1 MPSRVSRS
9 RHSEDDGG
17 GPTENPVD
25 RPSTPTAG
33 VPGTPAKAAG
43 DRPATEKP
51 DSPDEI
57 IAVIGAGKIGRA
69 LARRAAMAGF
79 RVVLEDLIPTS
90 LEAARREIRQ
100 SLDEAVASGALDR
113 SAAEQAFARI
123 ECAPSIEDAAR
134 QARIVMETG
143 PDEFESKLE
152 MFCLLD
158 RICLPGTVIVSNCH
172 ALELSDTA
180 AKAESI
186 VGMYFS
192 GDEAEI
198 HCSAFTSARAL
209 EVAEGLARRMASSYR
224 ITRDGDSLKS

>member
-1 MPSRVSRS
+1 LPSRIS
-9 RHSEDDGG
+9 DDGG
-17 GPTENPVD
+17 SGPTEDP
-25 RPSTPTAG
+25 A
-33 VPGTPAKAAG
+33 AKAAG
-43 DRPATEKP
+43 NPSTKDNDPTSAKERQKWGTTA
-51 DSPDEI
+51 SADEM
-57 IAVIGAGKIGRA
+57 IAVIGAGKLGRA
-69 LARRAAMAGF
+69 LARRAAVAGF

-100 SLDEAVASGALDR
+100 SLDEAVSSGAL
-113 SAAEQAFARI
+113 APATAEQAFARI
-123 ECAPSIEDAAR
+123 ECASSIEDAAR
-134 QARIVMETG
+134 RAHIVMETG

-172 ALELSDTA
+172 ALDLSDTA

-198 HCSAFTSARAL
+198 HCSIFTSARAL
-209 EVAEGLARRMASSYR
+209 EVAEQLARRMASSYR
-224 ITRDGDSLKS
+224 ITRDGDVR